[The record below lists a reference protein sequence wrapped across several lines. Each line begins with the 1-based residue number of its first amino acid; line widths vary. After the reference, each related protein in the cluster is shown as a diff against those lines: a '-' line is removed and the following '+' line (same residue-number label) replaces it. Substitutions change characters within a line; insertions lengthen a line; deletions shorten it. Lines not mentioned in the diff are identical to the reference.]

1 MYCIN
6 AILWLAYTC
15 YLITGIK
22 LNMYKDIKAYLFND
36 MMRTLLTAGGTK
48 STIAMQSSSSG
59 EELVVVICQLD
70 LVEDT

>member
-1 MYCIN
+1 ML
-6 AILWLAYTC
+6 LWLAYTC
-15 YLITGIK
+15 YLITSNK
-22 LNMYKDIKAYLFND
+22 LNMYKDIKAYLFNY

-70 LVEDT
+70 LVENT